1 MKISTYRKV
10 LIAVQVLMLVAL
22 FNEDKWLPLIFP
34 SDVPVIIR
42 TTDGSFWCAVLS
54 VPVVLLVFERFFLY
68 NGYKKMTKLGN
79 AFFTG
84 VLVFVIGLPLVFI
97 PARTEI
103 TGKTVTKH
111 NILGNVS
118 KVYEFS
124 DASKVEAEASAYT
137 SRGSAIT
144 RLDFTYRVTFE
155 DEYTVIFDDIDLDE
169 NWAVVKEIDDT
180 VRSNGIEK
188 EVYGEGLLDSIYNYG
203 GVGYVGPKVRE
214 LME

>member
-10 LIAVQVLMLVAL
+10 LIAVQVLMLAVL

-84 VLVFVIGLPLVFI
+84 VLVFVLGLPLLFV

-124 DASKVEAEASAYT
+124 DARKVEAEASAYT

-155 DEYTVIFDDIDLDE
+155 DEYTVIFGDIDLDE
-169 NWAVVKEIDDT
+169 NWDIIEKIDRT
-180 VRSNGIEK
+180 IESNNIKK
-188 EVYGEGLLDSIYNYG
+188 EVYGKGNLEHIYEYG
-203 GVGYVGPKVRE
+203 GVGYVGDKVRM